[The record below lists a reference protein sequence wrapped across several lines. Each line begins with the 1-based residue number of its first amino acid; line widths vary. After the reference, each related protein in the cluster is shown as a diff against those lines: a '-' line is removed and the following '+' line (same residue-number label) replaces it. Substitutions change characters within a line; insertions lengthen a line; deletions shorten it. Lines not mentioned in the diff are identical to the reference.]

1 VAANTSHLSVKYNN
15 VSKNIIFKIIPLI
28 ISNPKN
34 APRKKLLIYEII
46 KIHNLILYYN
56 YD

>member
-34 APRKKLLIYEII
+34 APRKKLTNI
-46 KIHNLILYYN
+46 
-56 YD
+56 